1 MSSQT
6 VEITIEEA
14 LALVQNALPVLEAVP
29 AIAPEAALASLAVS
43 GAQAL
48 TPILF
53 KIGNDLAAKGVIA
66 AEAQADQLARLQKL
80 MDFTGAEWQPSG
92 AQNPPTAA

>member
-1 MSSQT
+1 MSAQP
-6 VEITIEEA
+6 VELTIEEA

-43 GAQAL
+43 GAQVV

-53 KIGNDLAAKGVIA
+53 KLGNDLASKGVIA
-66 AEAQADQLARLQKL
+66 AEIQADQLARLQKL
-80 MDFTGAEWQPSG
+80 MDFTTAEWQPSG
-92 AQNPPTAA
+92 AQNPPKS